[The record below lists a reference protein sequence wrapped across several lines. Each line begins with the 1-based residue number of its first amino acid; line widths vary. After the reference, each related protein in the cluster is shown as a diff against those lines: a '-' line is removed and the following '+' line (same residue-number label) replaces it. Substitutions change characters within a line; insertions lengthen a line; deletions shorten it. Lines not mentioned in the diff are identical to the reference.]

1 MLGSKKKNA
10 RKALANLPADV
21 REQLRPGMPAKDSVQ
36 EALDFVSP
44 QGVHYPILRTN
55 EMDAYDLP
63 PKSQKK
69 SGSKS

>member
-1 MLGSKKKNA
+1 MPGSKKKKA
-10 RKALANLPADV
+10 RKAAGNLPADV

-36 EALDFVSP
+36 EVLDFASP

-63 PKSQKK
+63 PKSPQKRR
-69 SGSKS
+69 SKL